1 MAGSTAGRWALLW
14 LAMAGCGTAR
24 SEPVLRVLAAA
35 SLAPAAEAVARE
47 FERSTGA
54 TVQVV
59 AGASSTLARQAGAG
73 APGRHASS
81 SPARLSSTKRF
92 VARSAV
98 SQGASW
104 PRALSQATQRVSAER
119 NTSPGAPDPG
129 PPPTRLAVGDPEH
142 VPVGR
147 YAKESLES
155 LGAWAPVSERLVAT
169 ASAPAAVALLASG
182 AADAAIAYA
191 TDARGVPGVRVVA
204 ELPAS
209 SHRPIVYRAGVLVAS
224 THPRAREF
232 LAFLTTAPAQ
242 AHLAALGFGP
252 PPARAAP

>member
-73 APGRHASS
+73 APGDVFLSADTRWVAWLS
-81 SPARLSSTKRF
+81 ARGQLAPCDTADLATNRLVLLS
-92 VARSAV
+92 
-98 SQGASW
+98 
-104 PRALSQATQRVSAER
+104 RAGDELAWR
-119 NTSPGAPDPG
+119 PGAPDPG

>member
-1 MAGSTAGRWALLW
+1 
-14 LAMAGCGTAR
+14 MAGCGTAR

-73 APGRHASS
+73 APGDVFLSADTRWVAWLS
-81 SPARLSSTKRF
+81 ARGQLAPCDTADLATNRLVLLS
-92 VARSAV
+92 
-98 SQGASW
+98 
-104 PRALSQATQRVSAER
+104 RAGDELAWR
-119 NTSPGAPDPG
+119 PGAPDPG

-155 LGAWAPVSERLVAT
+155 LGAWAPGST
-169 ASAPAAVALLASG
+169 ASSTSLPLP
-182 AADAAIAYA
+182 
-191 TDARGVPGVRVVA
+191 VP
-204 ELPAS
+204 E
-209 SHRPIVYRAGVLVAS
+209 
-224 THPRAREF
+224 
-232 LAFLTTAPAQ
+232 
-242 AHLAALGFGP
+242 
-252 PPARAAP
+252 